1 MAEMSF
7 FNIKDGYLEGLVRGL
22 RSGFL
27 THEDYRRMGLSE
39 TLEDLRS
46 ALEDSDYG
54 SFMQDEPSP
63 LAVPTITLK
72 CRQRM
77 ADDFRHLRSQ
87 ANEPLAT
94 FLDMI
99 AAEKMIDNVMGMIQ
113 GTLNKKQPQELLARV
128 DPMGWFPEMQLIA
141 SMDFTASYDELY
153 RTLLIDTPV
162 GPYFEKYLE
171 TTQSCDSEENSRSM
185 ADVASIFNEADI
197 ELMRNTLKKAW
208 MEDFHSYVEGLG
220 GTTSEVMSHILKCEA
235 DFRVLTVTLN
245 SINTSLGGSAQL
257 QDRNALYPSFGY
269 LYPEGTDRIRKAW
282 NDSTVRAALEPFTK
296 YYTLYEQCKAFYIK
310 DGTIDGVVISGNNN
324 ASDESNNRY
333 FNSLEDLL
341 YAEVVKLC
349 ELAFEQ
355 QFHYGVFYAWV
366 KLKEQEIRNIQWIAD
381 MILMHRIEDIDSIIP
396 IFQPRMS

>member
-1 MAEMSF
+1 
-7 FNIKDGYLEGLVRGL
+7 
-22 RSGFL
+22 
-27 THEDYRRMGLSE
+27 MGLSE

-77 ADDFRHLRSQ
+77 ADDFRHLRAQ

-99 AAEKMIDNVMGMIQ
+99 AAEKMIDNVMGLIQ

-128 DPMGWFPEMQLIA
+128 DPMGYFPEMQLIS
-141 SMDFTASYDELY
+141 SMDFSASYDELY

-171 TTQSCDSEENSRSM
+171 ATRSSEGEENCRSM
-185 ADVASIFNEADI
+185 ADVASIFGEADI

-208 MEDFHSYVEGLG
+208 MEDFHSYVEELG
-220 GTTSEVMSHILKCEA
+220 GTTCEVMSHILKCEA

-282 NDSTVRAALEPFTK
+282 NDATVRAALEPFTK
-296 YYTLYEQCKAFYIK
+296 YATFYEQCKAFYIK
-310 DGTIDGVVISGNNN
+310 DNATGVIEGISSMASNRNDGDGDGRFKSV
-324 ASDESNNRY
+324 
-333 FNSLEDLL
+333 EDLL
-341 YAEVVKLC
+341 YAEVAKLC

-366 KLKEQEIRNIQWIAD
+366 KLKEQEIRNVQWIAD
-381 MILMHRIEDIDSIIP
+381 MILMNRQEHMDSIIP
-396 IFQPRMS
+396 IFASRM